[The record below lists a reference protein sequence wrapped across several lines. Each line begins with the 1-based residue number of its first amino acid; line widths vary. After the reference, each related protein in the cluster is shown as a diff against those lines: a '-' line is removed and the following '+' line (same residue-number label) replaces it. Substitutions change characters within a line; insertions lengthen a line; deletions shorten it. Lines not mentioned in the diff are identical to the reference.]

1 MNDAKSLY
9 CTNPECQAKRI
20 KAFALLTS
28 RDALNV
34 EGLSEATL
42 EKFIARGFIH
52 KYTDIFHLD
61 RYQEEIQSMEG
72 FGEKSYANLI
82 QSIEKARETTLPK
95 VIYSLGI
102 AGVGLANA
110 KLICRESD
118 YDVTKL
124 MNATEEELSE
134 IAGVGPVI
142 AKAFTEYFSSEE
154 KKQAFL
160 ELMQELKIQEEPR
173 NEEQQ
178 FAGMNF
184 VITGSVNH
192 FANRNEVKELIEQ
205 RGGKGTGSV
214 TGKTNYLINN
224 DVNST
229 SSKNKKARELKVPI
243 ISEEEFMKLAGL

>member
-95 VIYSLGI
+95 VIYSMVLCWNLTTI
-102 AGVGLANA
+102 VPVRLRSMWA
-110 KLICRESD
+110 
-118 YDVTKL
+118 
-124 MNATEEELSE
+124 ELW
-134 IAGVGPVI
+134 
-142 AKAFTEYFSSEE
+142 
-154 KKQAFL
+154 
-160 ELMQELKIQEEPR
+160 R
-173 NEEQQ
+173 NLL
-178 FAGMNF
+178 
-184 VITGSVNH
+184 
-192 FANRNEVKELIEQ
+192 RK
-205 RGGKGTGSV
+205 
-214 TGKTNYLINN
+214 
-224 DVNST
+224 
-229 SSKNKKARELKVPI
+229 
-243 ISEEEFMKLAGL
+243 